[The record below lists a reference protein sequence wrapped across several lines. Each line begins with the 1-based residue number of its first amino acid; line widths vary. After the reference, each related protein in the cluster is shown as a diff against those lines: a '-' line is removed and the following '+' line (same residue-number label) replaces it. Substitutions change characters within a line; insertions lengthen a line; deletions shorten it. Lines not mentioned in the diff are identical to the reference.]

1 MSPEQKHAWAVALLR
16 PLRNAEADEDEP
28 PGRP

>member
-1 MSPEQKHAWAVALLR
+1 MSPQQKHAWAVALLR
-16 PLRNAEADEDEP
+16 TMLDAAGDEDEP